1 MHVTVMDGVATG
13 LTIVMFRVLT
23 SPSAVRVK
31 VAVPGPTP
39 ANNPVALTVKTL
51 VFEEDQVVVVGA
63 AVVPFE

>member
-1 MHVTVMDGVATG
+1 MHVTVIDGVATG

-39 ANNPVALTVKTL
+39 ANNPAALTVKTF